1 METNIIEIE
10 GKNVKEGVI
19 INHYPGPGSVVGT
32 IFGRKSGVK
41 KELKEYADKGYKYIY
56 FVFSK
61 IHFANVAIR
70 MSPKILIWMLIYCAY
85 GVQNVMN

>member
-1 METNIIEIE
+1 METSIIKIE
-10 GKNVKEGVI
+10 GRNVKEGVI

-61 IHFANVAIR
+61 IHTVRIIDPNE
-70 MSPKILIWMLIYCAY
+70 
-85 GVQNVMN
+85 